1 MELKRISDEEI
12 DAVEQKLSEDPL
24 EELHLNRGHIENYGD
39 KIADAQLQAD
49 QSVVDEL
56 ADELRVGGILLA
68 KRTDQCRELEL
79 KLKELEAKH
88 REEIQQIFDVY
99 DRYIKILG
107 SESDELITLVTV
119 HGWKSTRIEQGIE
132 CRENI
137 KLLKEKYTGEKKC

>member
-1 MELKRISDEEI
+1 MKLKRISDEEI

-79 KLKELEAKH
+79 KLKEYEDIFDANYKADMRAVEMWRKDHPGNDLKMPDRTDMVVWLLGKLGELEAKH
-88 REEIQQIFDVY
+88 KEE
-99 DRYIKILG
+99 
-107 SESDELITLVTV
+107 T
-119 HGWKSTRIEQGIE
+119 H
-132 CRENI
+132 
-137 KLLKEKYTGEKKC
+137 